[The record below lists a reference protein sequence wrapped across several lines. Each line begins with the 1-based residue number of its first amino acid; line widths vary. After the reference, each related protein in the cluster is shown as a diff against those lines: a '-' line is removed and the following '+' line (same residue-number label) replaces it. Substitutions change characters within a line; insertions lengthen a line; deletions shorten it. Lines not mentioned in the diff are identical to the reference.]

1 MALIR
6 VGMAEAKT
14 GQPGDKL
21 QALGLGSCV
30 GVLCYDR
37 QTRSAG
43 MVHVMLP
50 NSEVGRGNLG
60 QPGKFADTG
69 IPLLIDM
76 VERAGAVKSRLVVKI
91 AGGAEMF
98 SFAGSDAPRLA
109 IGQRN
114 IAAVKQQLAS
124 FGLRVSAEDV
134 GGNSGR
140 TFEFDVDTQTAT
152 IKILGKEEKLL

>member
-1 MALIR
+1 
-6 VGMAEAKT
+6 MAEAKT
-14 GQPGDKL
+14 ALPGDKL

-30 GVLCYDR
+30 GVLIYDR

-50 NSEVGRGNLG
+50 NSEVGRGNIG

-69 IPLLIDM
+69 VPLLLDM
-76 VERAGAVKSRLVVKI
+76 VQQAGALKSRLVVKI

-98 SFAGSDAPRLA
+98 NFAGSDAPRLA

-114 IAAVKQQLAS
+114 IAAVKQHLS
-124 FGLRVSAEDV
+124 TLGLRISAEDT
-134 GGNSGR
+134 GGNTGR
-140 TFEFDVDTQTAT
+140 TFEFDVDTQLAT
-152 IKILGKEEKLL
+152 IKILGKDAVVL